1 MQFQTTTTTTKKT
14 IHNLRTDIIKQLS
27 KMSQVHYRPLNQDIF
42 KDMEKWGVSMKDFS
56 SRIQIIKMNVL
67 SIILYSF
74 QSLPVPFLPAQFL
87 EWDKKPLSI
96 HLEWNGEIQF

>member
-1 MQFQTTTTTTKKT
+1 
-14 IHNLRTDIIKQLS
+14 
-27 KMSQVHYRPLNQDIF
+27 
-42 KDMEKWGVSMKDFS
+42 MKDFS

>member
-1 MQFQTTTTTTKKT
+1 
-14 IHNLRTDIIKQLS
+14 
-27 KMSQVHYRPLNQDIF
+27 
-42 KDMEKWGVSMKDFS
+42 MKDFS

-87 EWDKKPLSI
+87 EWDKKTLSI